1 MRMSK
6 TKELMDENLNLIFD
20 EGILDEGPSNEV
32 YLTIKKYDQFDG
44 LSKQIINEKI
54 DREHYTKFV
63 IKPNYFIKGPM
74 GKGLD
79 LASNGIHIAFTGG
92 TGVLP
97 FLDLVAYLIRL
108 NLGLVNDIQSS

>member
-1 MRMSK
+1 
-6 TKELMDENLNLIFD
+6 
-20 EGILDEGPSNEV
+20 
-32 YLTIKKYDQFDG
+32 
-44 LSKQIINEKI
+44 
-54 DREHYTKFV
+54 
-63 IKPNYFIKGPM
+63 M